1 MADGKIDY
9 GKLANK
15 LAGDAGRVTRKGID
29 FLVGVVK
36 PENIRK
42 VTDGVRSLAGSA
54 VEGWKAAGEDNE
66 TETTKLV
73 DEPESIVEE
82 PTDDKTDEKPD
93 TKEYFDE
100 TINDLLADEKPDTK
114 E

>member
-42 VTDGVRSLAGSA
+42 VTDGVKSLAGSA

-93 TKEYFDE
+93 TKE
-100 TINDLLADEKPDTK
+100 
-114 E
+114 

>member
-15 LAGDAGRVTRKGID
+15 LAGDAGKVTRKGID

-42 VTDGVRSLAGSA
+42 VTDGVKTIADSA
-54 VEGWKAAGEDNE
+54 VEGWKAAGVDDEHEPVSEPTEEKSAEADAKESSEPTE
-66 TETTKLV
+66 TEK
-73 DEPESIVEE
+73 
-82 PTDDKTDEKPD
+82 
-93 TKEYFDE
+93 
-100 TINDLLADEKPDTK
+100 
-114 E
+114 

>member
-29 FLVGVVK
+29 FFVGVVK

-42 VTDGVRSLAGSA
+42 VTDGVKSLADSA
-54 VEGWKAAGEDNE
+54 VEGWKAAGEANE
-66 TETTKLV
+66 TEATKPV
-73 DEPESIVEE
+73 DVPESTVEE
-82 PTDDKTDEKPD
+82 STEDKTDEKPD
-93 TKEYFDE
+93 TEE
-100 TINDLLADEKPDTK
+100 
-114 E
+114 

>member
-1 MADGKIDY
+1 MTDGKIDY

-15 LAGDAGRVTRKGID
+15 LANDAGKVTRKGID

-42 VTDGVRSLAGSA
+42 VTDGAKSIANSA
-54 VEGWKAAGEDNE
+54 VEGWKMAGEDNE
-66 TETTKLV
+66 MKVTKPV
-73 DEPESIVEE
+73 IVTE
-82 PTDDKTDEKPD
+82 PTTEESDVVETEDKA
-93 TKEYFDE
+93 DE
-100 TINDLLADEKPDTK
+100 THDTDN

>member
-15 LAGDAGRVTRKGID
+15 LAGDAGMVTRKGID

-73 DEPESIVEE
+73 DEPESTVEE

-93 TKEYFDE
+93 TKE
-100 TINDLLADEKPDTK
+100 
-114 E
+114 